1 MHGDAVDGS
10 ASPVE
15 SAGEGSTEGDCFE
28 LGDGLEAVRDGRR
41 FVHRRAVAVGAA
53 ALADDAALV
62 AAELLANA
70 VQHGAPPVVVCARG
84 DATSLSVEIRDASPR
99 SPVRP
104 ALSLSNMTGR
114 GLALVD
120 ALTSHWGVRREAD
133 GGKTVWCVLQAVD
146 AQGESDRDPAL
157 DALLAHWEDEPRTG
171 TERHTVVLGD
181 VPTALLLEAKA
192 HMDNIVR
199 EFSLAAAATDEGN
212 ESVPAHLARL
222 IDTVVH
228 GFADARAAIKRQA
241 LAASSRGDI
250 RTSLTLHLPLSAA
263 EAGQAYLAA
272 LDEADE
278 YARAARLLT
287 LETPPEHRLFRRW
300 YVGAVIDELR
310 RVAAGLTPRP
320 AQTFEDTLLL
330 EVRSL
335 SVAQRLTERAA
346 RLQRVTAAL
355 ARARTPED
363 VAAAVVSEGVAAL
376 GASGGGLVVPA
387 ADGEHITV
395 PGVVG
400 YGEALV
406 GQLRA
411 ERLDAPLPAATALR
425 TGEPVWI
432 ESQEE
437 RDLKFPELRGME
449 AGTLSMCALPLI
461 VGGRTIGALR
471 FSFATRKLFDEDERR
486 FVLALA
492 AQTAATLQRTEI
504 YEAEREAA
512 LEMQRALLP
521 GDLPPVLGWDL
532 AAYYSPAGGQEAG
545 GDFYDVFPVGGGRV
559 VAVLGDVMGRGVQ
572 AAAAMAQIRSTIC
585 AYALDDPEP
594 ASVFR
599 RVDAFFDALDMAQL
613 VTVLY
618 LLFEPE
624 RGTVLVANAG
634 HLPPL
639 LVETHQSSFL
649 TVDAGLPF
657 GVQPDRRDVSVVE
670 VPPDGALVAIT
681 DGLAERRGEDIDEG
695 LERLQQLATTSSHTT
710 ARGLLNAIVTG
721 GAGAA
726 AVADDDV
733 TVLVLKRR

>member
-1 MHGDAVDGS
+1 MHGNPAH
-10 ASPVE
+10 E
-15 SAGEGSTEGDCFE
+15 SATPVDAGEEEPADVDCFE

-53 ALADDAALV
+53 VLADDAALV

-84 DATSLSVEIRDASPR
+84 DASSLSVEIRDASPR

-104 ALSLSNMTGR
+104 ALSMSNMTGR

-120 ALTSHWGVRREAD
+120 ALSSTWGVRRESD
-133 GGKTVWCVLQAVD
+133 GGKTVWCVLQAGTAAGD
-146 AQGESDRDPAL
+146 TARDPAL
-157 DALLAHWEDEPRTG
+157 DALLTHWEDDPATV

-192 HMDNIVR
+192 HIDNIVR
-199 EFSLAAAATDEGN
+199 EFTLAAAGGDES
-212 ESVPAHLARL
+212 EAVPPHLARL

-228 GFADARAAIKRQA
+228 GFTDARAAIKRQA
-241 LAASSRGDI
+241 LAASSRGEI

-263 EAGQAYLAA
+263 DAGQAYLAA

-310 RVAAGLTPRP
+310 RVAAGLSPRP
-320 AQTFEDTLLL
+320 AQTFESELLS
-330 EVRSL
+330 EVRRL
-335 SVAQRLTERAA
+335 SVAQRVSDRAA

-376 GASGGGLVVPA
+376 GATGGGLVVPA

-411 ERLDAPLPAATALR
+411 ERLDAALPAATALR
-425 TGEPVWI
+425 TGEAVWI

-437 RDLKFPELRGME
+437 RDGKFPELRGME

-471 FSFATRKLFDEDERR
+471 FSFGARKLFDEDERR

-521 GDLPPVLGWDL
+521 GDLPPVSGWDI
-532 AAYYSPAGGQEAG
+532 AAYYSPAGEQEAG
-545 GDFYDVFPVGGGRV
+545 GDFYDVIPVGGGRV

-572 AAAAMAQIRSTIC
+572 AAAAMAQIRSTIR

-594 ASVFR
+594 GSVFR
-599 RVDAFFDALDMAQL
+599 RVDKFFDSLDMAQL

-618 LLFEPE
+618 LLFEPDS
-624 RGTVLVANAG
+624 GTVLVANAG

-639 LVETHQSSFL
+639 LVEKHGSSFL
-649 TVDAGLPF
+649 EVSAGLPF
-657 GVQPDRRDVSVVE
+657 GVQPDHRAVSRVE
-670 VPPDGALVAIT
+670 VPADAALVVIT

-695 LERLQQLATTSSHTT
+695 LERVQQRATASAHAT
-710 ARGLLNAIVTG
+710 ARGLLNAVVT
-721 GAGAA
+721 AGAA
-726 AVADDDV
+726 ASLSDDDV
-733 TVLVLKRR
+733 TVLVLRRC